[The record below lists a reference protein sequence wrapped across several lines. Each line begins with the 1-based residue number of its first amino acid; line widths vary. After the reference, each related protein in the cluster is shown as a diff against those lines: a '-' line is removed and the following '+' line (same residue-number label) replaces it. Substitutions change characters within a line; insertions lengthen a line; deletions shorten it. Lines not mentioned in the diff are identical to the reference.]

1 MSFIE
6 NFTFYGESETAY
18 QFEVYSLDTSFND
31 VAGNYIFTARRVDG
45 DSIVHTLLYTGETI
59 SFKDRFSN
67 HHKWK
72 SALDYGFN
80 CICVRQENNSKN
92 RTYIESE
99 LLGKY
104 RLYLNRKTRFS
115 H

>member
-6 NFTFYGESETAY
+6 NFTFYGESATAY

-31 VAGNYIFTARRVDG
+31 VAGNYIFSVRNVDN
-45 DSIVHTLLYTGETI
+45 DLIVHTLLYTGMTT
-59 SFKDRFSN
+59 SFKDRIN
-67 HHKWK
+67 NRHDRWED
-72 SALDYGFN
+72 ALSYGFN

-92 RTYIESE
+92 RAYIESE

-104 RLYLNRKTRFS
+104 RLNLNRKI
-115 H
+115 